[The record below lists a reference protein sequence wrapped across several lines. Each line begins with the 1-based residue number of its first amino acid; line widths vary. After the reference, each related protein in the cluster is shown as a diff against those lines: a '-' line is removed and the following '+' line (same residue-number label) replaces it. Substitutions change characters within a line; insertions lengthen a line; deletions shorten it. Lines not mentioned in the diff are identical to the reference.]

1 LIPIEPQSLDIDPQL
16 VAGAKDS
23 FRSAQLY
30 EPVDHIP
37 VLIDIGPEC
46 GESIQDV
53 LLDRR
58 AWFSST
64 VRRIRRSLRVLPD
77 DYIPWTS
84 PPWAAYFTIPVML
97 GAELWWEDEADSWPA
112 IKEPPIVDVAH
123 VYALSAPD
131 PRQDGHAPEILA
143 RLEIAA
149 ACFPREVAIGGVDMM
164 SPLGDVLALM
174 DQTLF
179 FVSLKRRPEAI
190 HHACELVTRAQ
201 IALQEAAV
209 SAVGGAHRFAA
220 FSNWPIWRPEG
231 ARCLVTDDI
240 ASLIGPTVF
249 REFDLPYTD
258 RLMAWSG
265 GGARHVCGPHPSSAL
280 YMREDPSC
288 HGLNCSF
295 RYTREQLGVLR
306 EDLGRR
312 AEEQWGR
319 RGYLEVMF
327 ERHMPLADMVAGFR
341 DLAQALAPE
350 VVAIPYCQV
359 PADGTVDDDEITRF
373 YWAMRAVGEEYA
385 AKMRW
390 CA

>member
-1 LIPIEPQSLDIDPQL
+1 
-16 VAGAKDS
+16 
-23 FRSAQLY
+23 
-30 EPVDHIP
+30 
-37 VLIDIGPEC
+37 
-46 GESIQDV
+46 
-53 LLDRR
+53 
-58 AWFSST
+58 
-64 VRRIRRSLRVLPD
+64 
-77 DYIPWTS
+77 
-84 PPWAAYFTIPVML
+84 ML

-123 VYALSAPD
+123 LYALSAPD

-149 ACFPREVAIGGVDMM
+149 ACFPQEVAIGGVDMM

-341 DLAQALAPE
+341 DLAQTLAPE